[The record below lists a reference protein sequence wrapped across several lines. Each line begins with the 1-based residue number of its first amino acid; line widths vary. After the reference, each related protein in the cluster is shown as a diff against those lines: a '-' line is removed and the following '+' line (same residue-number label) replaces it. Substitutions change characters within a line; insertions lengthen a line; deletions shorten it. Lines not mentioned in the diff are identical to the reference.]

1 MSNYDFE
8 KSTHEHYQE
17 IFKKKLDDAV
27 RYGLISH
34 DDNFADFIENREDI
48 ANWFVMDSSL
58 NAERLAELFEFIT
71 QVYLSS
77 KLEVTSKEG
86 NILNAATGRDL
97 DDIGKLIFCSRPQA
111 TKAGVELTF
120 TLSRELQSDASEPA
134 GVQVSTRAGVIFETA
149 EEIYFAAGTTQC
161 TVQAYAISPGV
172 ASRVVANSL
181 TRIVSRL
188 ENINMGVSVTNIVSA
203 SGGSEAYGDDEYREL
218 LKHWIEVH
226 LKGHH
231 WAYINYFARVDG
243 VDGYNLI
250 PNWDGTGTIK
260 IVVDPGDAYTLNK
273 IYDEINNDVTQESEA
288 IVLMAPV
295 LKPVDVYAVCNV
307 DIDRI
312 NPYSNVEK
320 ENISSKIVSAIKV
333 YIENMSLGEDFIP
346 HKLAVFLDKEIAELK
361 NIEFSYPEAPI
372 TITDEEKCVTGN
384 IEIKME

>member
-27 RYGLISH
+27 SYGLISH
-34 DDNFADFIENREDI
+34 DDNFADLIENREDI

-58 NAERLAELFEFIT
+58 NAERIAELFEFIT

-97 DDIGKLIFCSRPQA
+97 DDIGKLIFCPRPQA
-111 TKAGVELTF
+111 TKAGVELIF
-120 TLSRELQSDASEPA
+120 TLSRELQSDVTEPA
-134 GVQVSTRAGVIFETA
+134 GVQVSSRAGVIFETV
-149 EEIYFAAGTTQC
+149 EELYFAAGVTQC

-307 DIDRI
+307 DIDTI

-320 ENISSKIVSAIKV
+320 ENIASKIVSSINV
-333 YIENMSLGEDFIP
+333 YIENMRLGEDFIP
-346 HKLAVFLDKEIAELK
+346 HKLAVFLDKEIPELK